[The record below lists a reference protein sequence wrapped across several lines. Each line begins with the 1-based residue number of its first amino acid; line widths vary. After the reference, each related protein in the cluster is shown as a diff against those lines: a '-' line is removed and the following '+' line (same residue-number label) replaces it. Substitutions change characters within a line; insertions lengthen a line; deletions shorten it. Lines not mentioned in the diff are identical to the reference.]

1 MPATKAKGTA
11 KKGKGKGKEKQ
22 LDVPTE
28 WVGKSVEELKS
39 LVDEL
44 ECDLDEARNSRSR
57 YVFS

>member
-1 MPATKAKGTA
+1 MAAKKAEGKA
-11 KKGKGKGKEKQ
+11 KKGKGKEKK

-39 LVDEL
+39 LVDQL
-44 ECDLDEARNSRSR
+44 ECDLDKARNSRSR

>member
-1 MPATKAKGTA
+1 MAAKKAKGKA
-11 KKGKGKGKEKQ
+11 KKGKGKEKK

-39 LVDEL
+39 LVDQL
-44 ECDLDEARNSRSR
+44 ECDLDKARNSRSR